1 MVNLVAYTKIY
12 LKNRAKYPLP
22 FSKYVINYKDGD
34 EQNNT
39 PKNLELIPKKGNE
52 GIHERS
58 QPKST
63 ISKGR
68 IKSEGLMKTQVRRY
82 RGKR

>member
-1 MVNLVAYTKIY
+1 MVNLTAFTKIY

-22 FSKYVINYKDGD
+22 FNKYIVNHKDGD
-34 EQNNT
+34 KKNNT
-39 PKNLELIPKKGNE
+39 PKNLELIPIKKEDRKLTPQKG
-52 GIHERS
+52 
-58 QPKST
+58 T

-68 IKSEGLMKTQVRRY
+68 RKSEGLMKTQVRRY